1 MAEEKAHDSGPESL
15 FVQGAPMDGR
25 FTRDDS
31 ELLNGSPRF
40 LSKDDDGLQLSIY
53 RIAEG
58 HWVFALHA
66 EGGAR
71 SPTQSAESPTKS
83 PIDSEPAALGFRTNG
98 IVRWPHHAHSWEEWF
113 EDNSQDGGQWY
124 LAKGLVVRD
133 GEEVSPKEERDIEA
147 SYLQAAVGQTLLVR
161 HQEQPEAAAAAEVE
175 AVPNSPVKICRRR
188 GRRPRQKPNAA
199 VVEEGI
205 AEAKGVGNGEVGGDG
220 GRGGGGDYGGGASDD
235 KAEIERLKKEL
246 AEAKQEVGR
255 LRAASNS
262 LQVVHSDEISWDEPR
277 VRLGSGGFGVVWRS
291 RRGGWQGVTVAVKEL
306 RLDTEAL
313 EDDAV
318 QELKREG
325 EVLGMVRHPN
335 VVGFLGL
342 CADPVSPFI
351 VTEFVGG
358 GSLHEVLYKRSKVP
372 PLTLR
377 EKMRVSAEVA
387 AGLEHLHSKPLLHR
401 DLKPGNI
408 LLTSSGQAKVCDFGL
423 SRALTCTRAYFRTH
437 VRGTPLC
444 KSSEETPSLAVFM
457 YSILVWSGKRLTT

>member
-161 HQEQPEAAAAAEVE
+161 HQEQPEAAA
-175 AVPNSPVKICRRR
+175 
-188 GRRPRQKPNAA
+188 
-199 VVEEGI
+199 
-205 AEAKGVGNGEVGGDG
+205 
-220 GRGGGGDYGGGASDD
+220 
-235 KAEIERLKKEL
+235 
-246 AEAKQEVGR
+246 
-255 LRAASNS
+255 
-262 LQVVHSDEISWDEPR
+262 
-277 VRLGSGGFGVVWRS
+277 
-291 RRGGWQGVTVAVKEL
+291 
-306 RLDTEAL
+306 
-313 EDDAV
+313 
-318 QELKREG
+318 
-325 EVLGMVRHPN
+325 
-335 VVGFLGL
+335 
-342 CADPVSPFI
+342 
-351 VTEFVGG
+351 G
-358 GSLHEVLYKRSKVP
+358 GS
-372 PLTLR
+372 
-377 EKMRVSAEVA
+377 
-387 AGLEHLHSKPLLHR
+387 
-401 DLKPGNI
+401 
-408 LLTSSGQAKVCDFGL
+408 
-423 SRALTCTRAYFRTH
+423 
-437 VRGTPLC
+437 
-444 KSSEETPSLAVFM
+444 
-457 YSILVWSGKRLTT
+457 